1 MSGEVNQTNRRSF
14 LRQVGVVAAA
24 GGAFYFRVRASAADS
39 PEINGRWSPIYP
51 WPDVAIHLHLL
62 PSSTHETARLM
73 SYSDDGV
80 PGLRDRNAGFSKS
93 YLVNI
98 PQNGVPARTW
108 AYIPNNVT
116 NLFCSGHTFLPDGRL
131 FAMGGHN
138 QDYFGAGDVN
148 FFAETPSPGWETQPN
163 ALNAGRWYPS
173 VINLP
178 NKEILVVSGTIAG
191 STNIDPMP
199 QVWKTNE
206 GGGFRDLTTA
216 LRTLKTYPKIFV
228 APNGRVVSVGSEQLT
243 SYLDTSGTGKWSNG
257 PKRAYGNRNYGAA
270 VLYDDGKILIA
281 GGATTNSAV
290 PTATAEV
297 LDLNAA
303 TPAWRYTQPMANARK
318 HCTATLL
325 PDGTVL
331 VTGGSRSQLFND
343 AAGAIFAAE
352 LWNPATE
359 TWSLMASAMVP
370 RVYHSTALLLPD
382 GRVLSAGG
390 GRPKA
395 KNGGKHNT
403 NVEIFEPPYL
413 FRGPRP
419 TVTDVPASAALGSE
433 FSVATPD
440 AVVSTE

>member
-1 MSGEVNQTNRRSF
+1 M
-14 LRQVGVVAAA
+14 
-24 GGAFYFRVRASAADS
+24 AFRA
-39 PEINGRWSPIYP
+39 
-51 WPDVAIHLHLL
+51 
-62 PSSTHETARLM
+62 
-73 SYSDDGV
+73 
-80 PGLRDRNAGFSKS
+80 LRDRNAGFSKS

-131 FAMGGHN
+131 FAMGGHVDL
-138 QDYFGAGDVN
+138 DYFGAGDIN

-163 ALNAGRWYPS
+163 AMNAGRWYPS

-178 NKEILVVSGTIAG
+178 NEEILVVSGTIAG

-257 PKRAYGNRNYGAA
+257 PRRAYGNRNYGAA

-303 TPAWRYTQPMANARK
+303 KPAWRYTQPMANARK

-331 VTGGSRSQLFND
+331 VTGGSSSQ
-343 AAGAIFAAE
+343 
-352 LWNPATE
+352 
-359 TWSLMASAMVP
+359 
-370 RVYHSTALLLPD
+370 HSTTRPAPFLPPSS
-382 GRVLSAGG
+382 GTR
-390 GRPKA
+390 R
-395 KNGGKHNT
+395 
-403 NVEIFEPPYL
+403 
-413 FRGPRP
+413 PRP
-419 TVTDVPASAALGSE
+419 GRSWPAPWYRGSTTPPPSSYPTAGSYPPAVAGRRPRTAASTTRMWRFSSRPTCFGGLGRRSRTCPPRQRSAASFPSPRRTL
-433 FSVATPD
+433 ATHPP
-440 AVVSTE
+440 

>member
-1 MSGEVNQTNRRSF
+1 MSGEVTQTNRRSF
-14 LRQVGVVAAA
+14 LRQVGAVTAA

-131 FAMGGHN
+131 FAMGGHVDL
-138 QDYFGAGDVN
+138 DYFGAGDVN

-163 ALNAGRWYPS
+163 AMNAGRWYPS

-178 NKEILVVSGTIAG
+178 NEEILVVSGTIAG

-257 PKRAYGNRNYGAA
+257 PRRAYGNRNYGAA

-303 TPAWRYTQPMANARK
+303 KPAWRYTQPMANARK

-331 VTGGSRSQLFND
+331 VTGGSSSQAIQRRGRRHFCRRALEPGD
-343 AAGAIFAAE
+343 RDLVAHGQRHGTAGLPLHRPPPTRRPGPIRRRWPAE
-352 LWNPATE
+352 SQE
-359 TWSLMASAMVP
+359 
-370 RVYHSTALLLPD
+370 R
-382 GRVLSAGG
+382 R
-390 GRPKA
+390 
-395 KNGGKHNT
+395 
-403 NVEIFEPPYL
+403 
-413 FRGPRP
+413 
-419 TVTDVPASAALGSE
+419 
-433 FSVATPD
+433 
-440 AVVSTE
+440 